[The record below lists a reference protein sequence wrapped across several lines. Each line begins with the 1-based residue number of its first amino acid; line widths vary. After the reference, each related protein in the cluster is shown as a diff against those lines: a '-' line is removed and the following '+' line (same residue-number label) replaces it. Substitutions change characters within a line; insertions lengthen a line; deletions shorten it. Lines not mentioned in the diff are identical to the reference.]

1 MGDLY
6 LDIVMITGEDPDTNR
21 DYELHKQIPEFEET
35 LTDSLKKLNAL
46 SKDLNGNLKVNGE
59 LNGSG

>member
-46 SKDLNGNLKVNGE
+46 SKDLNGI
-59 LNGSG
+59 